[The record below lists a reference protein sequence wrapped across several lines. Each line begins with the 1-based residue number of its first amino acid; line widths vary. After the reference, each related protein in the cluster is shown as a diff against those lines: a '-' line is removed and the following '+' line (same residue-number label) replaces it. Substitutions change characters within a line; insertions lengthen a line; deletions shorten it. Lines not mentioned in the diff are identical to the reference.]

1 MTETHMGVNYFIQVR
16 NAPPIPPVA
25 DYAPCP
31 ECGHPLAYQ
40 DQFRGCQT
48 IVELRCKEREPNVM
62 CGCISSL
69 EVMDG
74 R

>member
-40 DQFRGCQT
+40 DRFYGCRA
-48 IVELRCKEREPNVM
+48 VVDLRVKNHEGNIM

-69 EVMDG
+69 EVVDG